1 MAEAHEKGLVENLVG
16 WARRNILVPVP
27 DVKDFAELNA
37 RILERCQ
44 RYFEHTIRG
53 RDASV
58 GELLQLER
66 RKLLPL
72 PRLAFD
78 PASLLP
84 KGQLSC
90 ARLSV
95 FPSTSIRRNVPWLA
109 SARGSLPHSDLEGSA
124 TRIGLEAFLAPG
136 WPQTVDPHGRIPQI

>member
-1 MAEAHEKGLVENLVG
+1 MVG
-16 WARRNILVPVP
+16 RARRNILVPVP

-90 ARLSV
+90 ARFSE
-95 FPSTSIRRNVPWLA
+95 IGRA
-109 SARGSLPHSDLEGSA
+109 SCRE
-124 TRIGLEAFLAPG
+124 R
-136 WPQTVDPHGRIPQI
+136 V